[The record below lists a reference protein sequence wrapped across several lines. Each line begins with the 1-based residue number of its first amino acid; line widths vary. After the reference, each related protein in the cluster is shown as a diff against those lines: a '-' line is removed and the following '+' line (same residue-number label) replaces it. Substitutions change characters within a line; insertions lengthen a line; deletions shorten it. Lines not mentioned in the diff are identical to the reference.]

1 MEEYVSILQDI
12 LYELADLRS
21 AVEYDEE
28 FMEGSLELITPLERG
43 VNTLLSQ
50 IESGDYQFG
59 VGELDFIET
68 AKVAS
73 AMLLPFKTLFMRV
86 ELTHKQGLEE

>member
-1 MEEYVSILQDI
+1 
-12 LYELADLRS
+12 
-21 AVEYDEE
+21 
-28 FMEGSLELITPLERG
+28 MEGSLDLITPLERG
-43 VNTLLSQ
+43 VKQLLAQ
-50 IESGDYQFG
+50 IDSGDYEFG

-86 ELTHKQGLEE
+86 EVTHKQGLEG